1 MTHND
6 VWLTILTSLSFFD
19 KSQRKLN
26 DWNFAM
32 GKGRGIPIE
41 IRIQIARYFEE
52 HGFDKKSKLA
62 AREMYKELSKSDK
75 FISR

>member
-1 MTHND
+1 
-6 VWLTILTSLSFFD
+6 
-19 KSQRKLN
+19 
-26 DWNFAM
+26 M
-32 GKGRGIPIE
+32 GKGRGIPME